1 MRMTRLLLALL
12 LTLAT
17 ATAAVAAEPDPP
29 SGAWEF
35 MMARL
40 AANEGDFDEALR
52 LMDRVLKT
60 DPQNPILIFEK
71 ASILLDAQKLQRGES
86 ELRKLVQEHPNFYDA
101 NRLLGRLLLDRS
113 SGSPG
118 RIEEALA
125 YLRQAYRLMPDDLAT
140 GLTVAQI
147 LVATERFD
155 EAAQILSTVVER
167 APDNRTANYTYS
179 QVLGR
184 LGRNDEASEY
194 LERAAAADP
203 TFAPAIFQL
212 VDTYQQQREWLKAA
226 ELLAPLI
233 EQDSSNPD
241 LRRQQAFFF
250 LRAGEHEKA
259 IPLLEDLI
267 ASDPRDTRARFF
279 LAEAFAE
286 SGDLE
291 KAETLYRALLEF
303 DPNNVDYLVS
313 FGLTQMANRDFDGA
327 AKSFETLMVMETSSE
342 GVRRLARTQLAAIAH
357 HRGDY
362 DTALQNALPATEGD
376 RLNNQAVNVALDV
389 YRRREEWQ
397 SAIDLVEAQ
406 IVKFGQDPYLLARKL
421 EFLLYADQQEAASG
435 VIAALRAE
443 DRGTLALAE
452 VYVQVK
458 QFEQAVE
465 VLREVRKAEPEN
477 IPVLFQ
483 LGAALERSGSIEESE
498 KVFEKLLSLEQE
510 HAPTLNYLGYMWADR
525 GVNLERSAQMIEKAV
540 AAEPRNGAYL
550 DSLGWV
556 YFRLGKLDL
565 AEKYLAQAA
574 EIVDDDPTVQEHL
587 GDLYSKLG
595 QFDRALG
602 HYRNAL
608 GLDPEPTDEEGLKVK
623 IAQLESRN

>member
-1 MRMTRLLLALL
+1 MRTTRLLCALL

-17 ATAAVAAEPDPP
+17 ATASVGAEPDRS

-40 AANEGDFDEALR
+40 AANEGNFDEALR

-60 DPQNPILIFEK
+60 DPDNPILVFEK

-86 ELRKLVQEHPNFYDA
+86 ELRKLVQNQPNFYDA

-113 SGSPG
+113 GGSPG
-118 RIEEALA
+118 RIEEALS

-147 LVATERFD
+147 FVATERFD
-155 EAAQILSTVVER
+155 EAAQILATVVER

-184 LGRNDEASEY
+184 LGRADEASEY

-203 TFAPAIFQL
+203 TFAPAVFQL
-212 VDTYQQQREWLKAA
+212 VDIYQQQREWLKAA

-250 LRAGEHEKA
+250 LRAGEHAKA
-259 IPLLEDLI
+259 IPVLEDLI
-267 ASDPRDTRARFF
+267 AADPRDTRARFF
-279 LAEAFAE
+279 LAEAHAE
-286 SGDLE
+286 SGDLQ
-291 KAETLYRALLEF
+291 KAEALYRALLEF

-327 AKSFETLMVMETSSE
+327 ARTFETLMVLETASE
-342 GVRRLARTQLAAIAH
+342 GVRRLAGTQLAAIAH
-357 HRGDY
+357 QRGDY
-362 DTALQNALPATEGD
+362 DTALQNALPATGGE
-376 RLNNQAVNVALDV
+376 RLNNQAINVALDV
-389 YRRREEWQ
+389 YKRREEWQ

-406 IVKFGQDPYLLARKL
+406 IARFGQEPYLLARKL
-421 EFLLYADQQEAASG
+421 EFLLYADRQEEASV
-435 VIAALRAE
+435 VITALRGRE
-443 DRGTLALAE
+443 RGALALAE

-458 QFEQAVE
+458 EYDRAVD
-465 VLREVRKAEPEN
+465 VLREVRETDPEN

-483 LGAALERSGSIEESE
+483 LGAALERSGNVDESE
-498 KVFEKLLSLEQE
+498 KVFETLLSLEQE

-525 GVNLERSAQMIEKAV
+525 GVNLERSAEMIEKAV
-540 AAEPRNGAYL
+540 AADPRNGAYL

-565 AEKYLAQAA
+565 AEKYLLQAA
-574 EIVDDDPTVQEHL
+574 EIVADDPTVQEHL

-595 QFDRALG
+595 QFDRALR

>member
-17 ATAAVAAEPDPP
+17 ATASVAAEPDPP

-40 AANEGDFDEALR
+40 AANEGEFDEALR

-86 ELRKLVQEHPNFYDA
+86 ELRKLVQNHPNFYDA

-113 SGSPG
+113 NGSPG

-147 LVATERFD
+147 LVATERFE

-184 LGRNDEASEY
+184 LGRSDEASEY

-203 TFAPAIFQL
+203 TFAPAVFQL
-212 VDTYQQQREWLKAA
+212 IDTYQQQREWLKAA

-250 LRAGEHEKA
+250 LRAGEQAKA

-267 ASDPRDTRARFF
+267 AADPRDTRSRFF
-279 LAEAFAE
+279 LAEAYAE
-286 SGDLE
+286 SGDLA
-291 KAETLYRALLEF
+291 KAESIYRALLEF

-327 AKSFETLMVMETSSE
+327 AQTFETLMVLETSSE

-362 DTALQNALPATEGD
+362 GTALQNALPAAEGE
-376 RLNNQAVNVALDV
+376 RLNNQAINVALDV
-389 YRRREEWQ
+389 YKRREQWQ
-397 SAIDLVEAQ
+397 SAIDLVDAQ
-406 IVKFGQDPYLLARKL
+406 IARFGQDPYLLARKL
-421 EFLLYADQQEAASG
+421 EFLLYADRQEEASG
-435 VIAALRAE
+435 VITALRGRE
-443 DRGTLALAE
+443 RGTLALAE

-458 QFEQAVE
+458 QYERAVE
-465 VLREVRKAEPEN
+465 ILREVRETEPEN

-498 KVFEKLLSLEQE
+498 EVFEKLLSLEQE

-525 GVNLERSAQMIEKAV
+525 GVNLERSAEMIEKAV
-540 AAEPRNGAYL
+540 AADPRNGAYL

-556 YFRLGKLDL
+556 YFRLGRLDL
-565 AEKYLAQAA
+565 AEKYLVQAA
-574 EIVDDDPTVQEHL
+574 EIVADDPTVQEHL

-595 QFDRALG
+595 QFDRALR